1 MTERLYYSDA
11 YCTAFDARVVE
22 RLTLADSP
30 AVVLDRT
37 AFYPTSGG
45 QPHDTGTLNDVAVV
59 EVMEREED
67 HAVIHR
73 LGAPLS
79 VDDVHGAVDW
89 PRRFD
94 HMQQHTG
101 QHILSQACVQAAD
114 ADTVSFHL
122 SGDYSTIDLN
132 RNLDD
137 DDIDRAEALA
147 NQIVFEDRPVVARW
161 VTPAEAAALP
171 LRKPPAVLDSI
182 RIIQVEGFDWSACG
196 GTHLARSGQ
205 AGLIKVTR
213 GERRGSET
221 RLTFLCGGR
230 ALAHYGL
237 LNALARDLALS
248 LTVGVEEL
256 PQAVD
261 RLQGEARTLRK
272 ERDRLNESLLD
283 HEAAA
288 LANSAQA
295 IGQVSVVCSVFEARA
310 VDEVR
315 RLATRIVAQ
324 PGRVAL
330 LGLRG
335 EKAQL
340 IFARAA
346 DLSYDM
352 RPLLKE
358 ACRLVGGGGGGGPE
372 LAQGGGPNAAHLDE
386 AVQRAADE
394 LRRQIEHSGEA

>member
-1 MTERLYYSDA
+1 MAERLYYSDA

-79 VDDVHGAVDW
+79 DDDVHGAVDW

-137 DDIDRAEALA
+137 DGIARAEALA

-237 LNALARDLALS
+237 LNALTRDLALS

-295 IGQVSVVCSVFEARA
+295 IGQVSVVRSVFEARA

-324 PGRVAL
+324 PGHVAL

>member
-1 MTERLYYSDA
+1 MAERLYYSDA

-22 RLTLADSP
+22 RLTLAGSP

-45 QPHDTGTLNDVAVV
+45 QPHDTGTLNGVAVV
-59 EVMEREED
+59 EVVEREED
-67 HAVIHR
+67 HAVVHR

-79 VDDVHGAVDW
+79 GDDVHGAIDW

-101 QHILSQACVQAAD
+101 QHILSQACVQTAD
-114 ADTVSFHL
+114 ADTVGFHL

-137 DDIDRAEALA
+137 DDIARAEALA
-147 NQIVFEDRPVVARW
+147 NQIVIRDLPVVARW
-161 VTPAEAAALP
+161 MTPDQVAALP

-182 RIIQVEGFDWSACG
+182 RIIQVGDFDWSACG
-196 GTHLARSGQ
+196 GTHLARSGE
-205 AGLIKVTR
+205 AGLIKITR

-221 RLTFLCGGR
+221 RITFLCGGR

-237 LNALARDLALS
+237 LNTLARDLALR

-256 PQAVD
+256 PQTID
-261 RLQGEARTLRK
+261 RLQSEARALRK
-272 ERDRLNESLLD
+272 ERDQLHEALLD
-283 HEAAA
+283 HEAIA
-288 LANSAQA
+288 LAGSAQT
-295 IGQVSVVCSVFEARA
+295 IGRVSVVQCVFQARP

-315 RLATRIVAQ
+315 RLAARLVAQ
-324 PGRVAL
+324 PGYVAL

-358 ACRLVGGGGGGGPE
+358 ACRLVSGGGGGGLE
-372 LAQGGGPNAAHLDE
+372 LAQGGGPDAAHLDE
-386 AVQRAADE
+386 AMQHAADE
-394 LRRQIEHSGEA
+394 LRRQIEQNQGA

>member
-22 RLTLADSP
+22 RLELGGSP

-45 QPHDTGTLNDVAVV
+45 QPHDTGALNGISVV
-59 EVMEREED
+59 EVVEREED

-73 LGAPLS
+73 LGAFLS
-79 VDDVHGAVDW
+79 GDDVHGAVDW

-101 QHILSQACVQAAD
+101 QHILSQACVQTAD
-114 ADTVSFHL
+114 ADTVGFHL
-122 SGDYSTIDLN
+122 SADYSTIDLN
-132 RNLDD
+132 RNLGD
-137 DDIDRAEALA
+137 DDIARAEALA
-147 NQIVFEDRPVVARW
+147 NQVVFQDQPVVARW
-161 VTPAEAAALP
+161 VTPDQVAALP
-171 LRKPPAVLDSI
+171 LRKPPAALDSI
-182 RIIQVEGFDWSACG
+182 RIVQVGNFDRSACG
-196 GTHLARSGQ
+196 GTHLARSGE

-213 GERRGSET
+213 SERRGSET
-221 RLTFLCGGR
+221 RITFLCGGR

-237 LNALARDLALS
+237 LNALTRDLALRLS
-248 LTVGVEEL
+248 VGVEEL
-256 PQAVD
+256 PQTVD
-261 RLQGEARTLRK
+261 RLQGEARALRK
-272 ERDRLNESLLD
+272 ERDRLHEELLD
-283 HEAAA
+283 HEALA
-288 LANSAQA
+288 LAGSAQA
-295 IGQVSVVCSVFEARA
+295 IGRASVVRYVFQARP

-315 RLATRIVAQ
+315 RLAARIVAQ

-372 LAQGGGPNAAHLDE
+372 LAQGGGPDAAHLDE
-386 AVQRAADE
+386 AVQHAADE
-394 LRRQIEHSGEA
+394 LRRQIEQSEGA

>member
-1 MTERLYYSDA
+1 MAERLYYSDA

-22 RLTLADSP
+22 RLTLAGLP

-45 QPHDTGTLNDVAVV
+45 QPHDTGTLNGIVVV
-59 EVMEREED
+59 EVVEREED

-73 LGAPLS
+73 LEAPLPG
-79 VDDVHGAVDW
+79 DGVHGAVDW

-101 QHILSQACVQAAD
+101 QHILSQACVQTAD
-114 ADTVSFHL
+114 ADTVGFHL

-132 RNLDD
+132 RNLSDD
-137 DDIDRAEALA
+137 DVARAEALA
-147 NQIVFEDRPVVARW
+147 NQIVFQDLPVAARW
-161 VTPAEAAALP
+161 VTLDQVAALP

-182 RIIQVEGFDWSACG
+182 RIIQIGDFDWSACG
-196 GTHLARSGQ
+196 GTHLAHSGE

-213 GERRGSET
+213 SERRGSET
-221 RLTFLCGGR
+221 RITFLCGGR
-230 ALAHYGL
+230 ALAHYSL
-237 LNALARDLALS
+237 LNVLARGLALR
-248 LTVGVEEL
+248 LTVGIEEL
-256 PQAVD
+256 PQTVD
-261 RLQGEARTLRK
+261 RLQSEARALRK
-272 ERDRLNESLLD
+272 ERDQLHEALLD
-283 HEAAA
+283 HEAIA
-288 LANSAQA
+288 LASSGQA
-295 IGQVSVVCSVFEARA
+295 MGRASVVQCVFQARP

-315 RLATRIVAQ
+315 RLAARIVAQ

-346 DLSYDM
+346 DLNYDM

-372 LAQGGGPNAAHLDE
+372 LAQGGGPDAAHLDE
-386 AVQRAADE
+386 AMQHAADE
-394 LRRQIEHSGEA
+394 LRRQIEQSKEA

>member
-1 MTERLYYSDA
+1 MAERLYYSDA

-22 RLTLADSP
+22 RLTLAGSP

-45 QPHDTGTLNDVAVV
+45 QPHDTGTLNGVTVV
-59 EVMEREED
+59 EVVEREED
-67 HAVIHR
+67 HAIIHR
-73 LGAPLS
+73 LGAPLPG
-79 VDDVHGAVDW
+79 DDVHGAVDW

-101 QHILSQACVQAAD
+101 QHILSQACVQTAD
-114 ADTVSFHL
+114 ADTVGFHL

-132 RNLDD
+132 RNLSD
-137 DDIDRAEALA
+137 DDIARAEALA
-147 NQIVFEDRPVVARW
+147 NQIVFQDLPVVARW
-161 VTPAEAAALP
+161 VTPDQVAALP

-182 RIIQVEGFDWSACG
+182 RIIQIGDFDWSACG
-196 GTHLARSGQ
+196 GTHLAHSGE

-213 GERRGSET
+213 SERRGSET
-221 RLTFLCGGR
+221 RITFLCGGR
-230 ALAHYGL
+230 ALAHYSL
-237 LNALARDLALS
+237 LNALARDLALR
-248 LTVGVEEL
+248 LTVGIEEL
-256 PQAVD
+256 PQTVD
-261 RLQGEARTLRK
+261 RLQSEARALRK
-272 ERDRLNESLLD
+272 ERDQLHEALLD
-283 HEAAA
+283 HEASA
-288 LANSAQA
+288 LASSAQA
-295 IGQVSVVCSVFEARA
+295 MGRASVVQCVFQARP

-315 RLATRIVAQ
+315 RLAARIVAQ

-346 DLSYDM
+346 DLGYDM

-372 LAQGGGPNAAHLDE
+372 LAQGGGPDTAHLDE
-386 AVQRAADE
+386 AMQHAADE
-394 LRRQIEHSGEA
+394 LRRQIEQSKEA

>member
-11 YCTAFDARVVE
+11 YRTTFDARVVE
-22 RLTLADSP
+22 RLTLAGSP

-45 QPHDTGTLNDVAVV
+45 QPHDTGTLNGVAVV
-59 EVMEREED
+59 EVVEREVD

-73 LGAPLS
+73 LGAP
-79 VDDVHGAVDW
+79 VTGDDVHGAVDW

-101 QHILSQACVQAAD
+101 QHILSQACVQTAD

-132 RNLDD
+132 RNLAD
-137 DDIDRAEALA
+137 DDIARAEALA
-147 NQIVFEDRPVVARW
+147 NQIVFQDQPVVARW
-161 VTPAEAAALP
+161 VTPDQVAALP

-182 RIIQVEGFDWSACG
+182 RIIQVGEFDWSACG
-196 GTHLARSGQ
+196 GTHLARSGE

-213 GERRGSET
+213 SERRGSET
-221 RLTFLCGGR
+221 RITFLCGGR

-237 LNALARDLALS
+237 LNTLARDLALR

-256 PQAVD
+256 PQTVD
-261 RLQGEARTLRK
+261 RLQNEARTLRK
-272 ERDRLNESLLD
+272 ERDRLHESLLD
-283 HEAAA
+283 HEAIA
-288 LANSAQA
+288 LASSAQA
-295 IGQVSVVCSVFEARA
+295 MGRVSVVCCVFQARP

-315 RLATRIVAQ
+315 RLAARVVAQ

-335 EKAQL
+335 DKAQL

-346 DLSYDM
+346 DLGYDM

-372 LAQGGGPNAAHLDE
+372 LAQGGGPDAARLDE

-394 LRRQIEHSGEA
+394 LRRQIEQSEEA